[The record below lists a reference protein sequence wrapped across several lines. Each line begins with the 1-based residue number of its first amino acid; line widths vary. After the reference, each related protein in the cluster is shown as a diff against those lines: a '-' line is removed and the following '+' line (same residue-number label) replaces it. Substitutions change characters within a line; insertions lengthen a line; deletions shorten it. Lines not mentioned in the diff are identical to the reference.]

1 LCNEQISM
9 IRILTLFIFSTLLAT
24 SVSAQNGT
32 KNNKVRKYK
41 STAPIFDALNY
52 HRNEFNEDSS
62 LYYVDRLVEFQL
74 KNGGTGG
81 AVSAY
86 FQKINTLILFD
97 KQSEAFKL
105 ALTVQEKYCG
115 EKRKE
120 ESCGSCGYI
129 YEKLAD
135 FMITMQ
141 DYKQGIRYLDMNCDD
156 KRNFHYKKATI
167 YCFLDM
173 PDSALTETSNLIGI
187 AYKNGSFWDLLDA
200 YNSHGLISK
209 RLGKIDEAIK
219 AFERALD
226 FVDSLGHDDTRHA
239 YIMGNLG
246 SCYTEKGK
254 INEAYECF
262 LIDSKG
268 SLLENQIG
276 SYLLAELSLAEIDV
290 KRKDYGNATKRLT
303 SLLTNYDNHLIDDQK
318 LRANELLMQV
328 FKSSGNARMH
338 DLYTSKWI
346 ELSKTILQNKL
357 ETHQGLVE
365 QYSANSLRQ
374 VKQQMETEKELS
386 AQELLVLQKDQE
398 KKKLRDWLVIVAL
411 ILIIITFLFFILRWR
426 SIAKMKET
434 ELKLSHK
441 EQDFLEL
448 KVENESKNVQALA
461 LELSLKKD
469 FSKSLVDK
477 LNDIES
483 VSKTDVKNI
492 ELYIQNELD
501 IKSTRADLQNQ
512 MGDLSSTFHSQLN
525 IIHPHL
531 TELDLKLAAMV
542 VMNMSNKD
550 IAISKNITPGS
561 VRIAKNRLKKKLN
574 LPEET
579 DLTTHLKGFL

>member
-1 LCNEQISM
+1 
-9 IRILTLFIFSTLLAT
+9 
-24 SVSAQNGT
+24 
-32 KNNKVRKYK
+32 
-41 STAPIFDALNY
+41 
-52 HRNEFNEDSS
+52 
-62 LYYVDRLVEFQL
+62 
-74 KNGGTGG
+74 
-81 AVSAY
+81 
-86 FQKINTLILFD
+86 
-97 KQSEAFKL
+97 
-105 ALTVQEKYCG
+105 
-115 EKRKE
+115 
-120 ESCGSCGYI
+120 
-129 YEKLAD
+129 
-135 FMITMQ
+135 
-141 DYKQGIRYLDMNCDD
+141 
-156 KRNFHYKKATI
+156 
-167 YCFLDM
+167 
-173 PDSALTETSNLIGI
+173 
-187 AYKNGSFWDLLDA
+187 
-200 YNSHGLISK
+200 
-209 RLGKIDEAIK
+209 
-219 AFERALD
+219 
-226 FVDSLGHDDTRHA
+226 
-239 YIMGNLG
+239 MGNLG